1 MNATANGT
9 TGGTANGAVN
19 GTAGGAADA
28 AVPAL
33 PEIPTRFGLAFSAG
47 GRWAACLSAVG
58 DHVTL
63 ERWNLART
71 VPSRRV
77 FGGGTVASGPDRREP
92 VDRHSRPLPLD
103 DGRLLVVRPEVDAR
117 GAPSGHGTVVAAQAG
132 HGGTTVGRSWWI
144 PSMLAGYALASPGAP
159 QTVVLVTVEDEHR
172 SRIWE
177 LSLATGRLE
186 PVMAVPGTLSG
197 GVWLDDGRTLAL
209 DQATADHRADGI
221 AVDLRERS
229 WRRVWSVA
237 AATADR
243 IVARDRRSG
252 TLAVTTG
259 LPGAEWTGSLRIG
272 LWSPGGGRVR
282 FPAALNRPGG
292 GMVPLTFDDTGA
304 HLLVS
309 EVSGAVSR
317 LLVHTRED
325 DRLTPVAVPPGTAGP
340 PASWT
345 GDRIHLRF
353 SAPHLPPTLA
363 TAHRPPL
370 AGWAPVR
377 RAPDVA
383 ADWRNA
389 ELVELAGPAGPIEAI
404 VYGGPRWRERRHL
417 VLALHGGPLSAWRFE
432 FDPLFQHL
440 AAAGIAVVAPN
451 QRGSTGYGA
460 RHLRAVIGDWGG
472 PDLEDVVHLARGIAL
487 PRRDAGLPE
496 PVVLGGSYGAF
507 LALLAACQ
515 SPDLWSG
522 CAALA
527 PFTSADGLY
536 RDAPAPVRD
545 RVARLTRTGGG
556 TGPTDKEPAPTEEG
570 GTGPGGDAPGAGR
583 DVLRAC
589 AALTAPL
596 LLAHGTRDEVIP
608 VAHSRALRRR
618 LLELGRTEGA
628 GLDYIEV
635 DDGHTAVV
643 QAWSPVLRTAVVRFC
658 LAAERISATT
668 NGGR

>member
-1 MNATANGT
+1 MSATVNGT
-9 TGGTANGAVN
+9 VN
-19 GTAGGAADA
+19 GTAGDAAEA

-33 PEIPTRFGLAFSAG
+33 PGIPSRFGLAFSAG
-47 GRWAACLSAVG
+47 GRWAACLSAVD

-63 ERWNLART
+63 ERWNLARA

-77 FGGGTVASGPDRREP
+77 FGGGTVASGPGRREP

-103 DGRLLVVRPEVDAR
+103 DGRLLVVRAEVDAH
-117 GAPSGHGTVVAAQAG
+117 GTPAGHGTVVAAQAG
-132 HGGTTVGRSWWI
+132 HGGTTVGRSWAV

-159 QTVVLVTVEDEHR
+159 QTVVLVTVQDEHR

-177 LSLATGRLE
+177 LSLATGTLE
-186 PVMAVPGTLSG
+186 PVMEIPGALSG

-243 IVARDRRSG
+243 IVACDRRSG

-259 LPGAEWTGSLRIG
+259 LPGAQWTGALRIG
-272 LWSPGGGRVR
+272 LWTPGGGRVR
-282 FPAALNRPGG
+282 FPAALNRPAG
-292 GMVPLTFDDTGA
+292 GMVPLAFDDTGA

-317 LLVHTRED
+317 LLVHTRAD
-325 DRLTPVAVPPGTAGP
+325 DRLEPVAVPPGLAGA

-363 TAHRPPL
+363 TAHTAAAHPPL

-383 ADWRNA
+383 ADWRA
-389 ELVELAGPAGPIEAI
+389 ADLVELPGPAGPIEAI

-440 AAAGIAVVAPN
+440 AAAGVAVVAPN
-451 QRGSTGYGA
+451 QRGSTGYGEP
-460 RHLRAVIGDWGG
+460 HLRAVIGDWGG
-472 PDLEDVVHLARGIAL
+472 PDLDDVVHLARGIVR

-507 LALLAACQ
+507 LALLAACH

-522 CAALA
+522 CVALA

-536 RDAPAPVRD
+536 RDAPGPVRD
-545 RVARLTRTGGG
+545 RVARLDRVGGG
-556 TGPTDKEPAPTEEG
+556 TD
-570 GTGPGGDAPGAGR
+570 GAR
-583 DVLRAC
+583 DVLRRC
-589 AALTAPL
+589 DALTAPL

-618 LLELGRTEGA
+618 LLELGRTEGT
-628 GLDYIEV
+628 GLGYIEV

-643 QAWSPVLRTAVVRFC
+643 QAWSRVLRTAVVRFC
-658 LAAERISATT
+658 LTAERISATT
-668 NGGR
+668 TEGR

>member
-1 MNATANGT
+1 VNHIADGT
-9 TGGTANGAVN
+9 PDGTVN
-19 GTAGGAADA
+19 GTADA

-33 PEIPTRFGLAFSAG
+33 PGIPSRFGLAFSAG
-47 GRWAACLSAVG
+47 GRWAACLSAVD

-63 ERWNLART
+63 ERWNLARA

-77 FGGGTVASGPDRREP
+77 FGAGTIASGPGRREP

-103 DGRLLVVRPEVDAR
+103 DGRLLVVRPGVDAH
-117 GAPSGHGTVVAAQAG
+117 GVPAGHGTVVAAQAG
-132 HGGTTVGRSWWI
+132 HGGTTVGRSWWV

-177 LSLATGRLE
+177 LSLATGTLE
-186 PVMAVPGTLSG
+186 PVMAVPGALSG
-197 GVWLDDGRTLAL
+197 GVWLDGGRTLAL

-221 AVDLRERS
+221 AVDLRDRS

-237 AATADR
+237 DATADR
-243 IVARDRRSG
+243 IVACDRRSR

-259 LPGAEWTGSLRIG
+259 RPGAEWTGGLRIG

-282 FPAALNRPGG
+282 FPAALNRPGA

-304 HLLVS
+304 HLLLS
-309 EVSGAVSR
+309 EVAGAASR
-317 LLVHTRED
+317 LLVHTRAD
-325 DRLTPVAVPPGTAGP
+325 DGVEPVALPPGLAGP

-363 TAHRPPL
+363 TAHRPPRT
-370 AGWAPVR
+370 GWAPVR

-383 ADWRNA
+383 AAWRTA

-451 QRGSTGYGA
+451 QRGSTGYGE

-472 PDLEDVVHLARGIAL
+472 PDLEDVVHLAHGLAL

-507 LALLAACQ
+507 LALLAACHR
-515 SPDLWSG
+515 PDLWSG
-522 CAALA
+522 CVALA
-527 PFTSADGLY
+527 PFTSAAGLR
-536 RDAPAPVRD
+536 RDAPGPVRD
-545 RVARLTRTGGG
+545 RVARLTR
-556 TGPTDKEPAPTEEG
+556 
-570 GTGPGGDAPGAGR
+570 PGGDPAADGAPTGDAAAGGAAAGGAER

-628 GLDYIEV
+628 GLDYLEV

-643 QAWSPVLRTAVVRFC
+643 QAWSPVLRTEVVRFC
-658 LAAERISATT
+658 LAAERISAST
-668 NGGR
+668 GEGR

>member
-1 MNATANGT
+1 MTGT
-9 TGGTANGAVN
+9 
-19 GTAGGAADA
+19 ADA

-33 PEIPTRFGLAFSAG
+33 PGIPSRFGLAFSAG
-47 GRWAACLSAVG
+47 GRWAACLSAVD

-63 ERWNLART
+63 ERWNLARA

-77 FGGGTVASGPDRREP
+77 FGGGTLASGPGRREP

-103 DGRLLVVRPEVDAR
+103 DGRLLVVRPGVDAH
-117 GAPSGHGTVVAAQAG
+117 GAPAGHGTVVAAQAG
-132 HGGTTVGRSWWI
+132 HGGTTVGRSWWV

-177 LSLATGRLE
+177 LSLATGTLE
-186 PVMAVPGTLSG
+186 PVMAVPGALSG

-209 DQATADHRADGI
+209 DHATADHRADGI

-237 AATADR
+237 DATADR
-243 IVARDRRSG
+243 IVACDRRSR

-259 LPGAEWTGSLRIG
+259 RPGAEWTGALRIG

-282 FPAALNRPGG
+282 FPAALNRPGA

-304 HLLVS
+304 HLLLS
-309 EVSGAVSR
+309 EVAGAASR
-317 LLVHTRED
+317 LLVHTRAD
-325 DRLTPVAVPPGTAGP
+325 DGVEPVALPPGLAGP

-363 TAHRPPL
+363 TAHRPPRT
-370 AGWAPVR
+370 GWAPVR

-383 ADWRNA
+383 AAWRTA

-451 QRGSTGYGA
+451 QRGSTGYGE

-472 PDLEDVVHLARGIAL
+472 PDLEDVVHLAHGLAV

-507 LALLAACQ
+507 LALLAACHR
-515 SPDLWSG
+515 PDLWSG
-522 CAALA
+522 CVALA
-527 PFTSADGLY
+527 PFTSAAGLR
-536 RDAPAPVRD
+536 RDASGPVRD
-545 RVARLTRTGGG
+545 RVARLTR
-556 TGPTDKEPAPTEEG
+556 
-570 GTGPGGDAPGAGR
+570 PGGDAPAGETAGDTAGATAAGGSAEPGAGR

-618 LLELGRTEGA
+618 LQELGRTEGA
-628 GLDYIEV
+628 GLDYLEV

-668 NGGR
+668 GEGR